1 MNNVRSILRLGSL
14 VSALLSTLLSAATAA
29 SDPPGAPDPILP
41 EEAAAIRRHFGIDQP
56 WANLAAAPEQVRRHR
71 GFVALLMAGTE
82 TAAPLEPLPLPP
94 PVRSDAILRSLFQ
107 GRDLLAEKR
116 DEFGWAYY
124 SPTDGSGQPLVLRI
138 PHDYDPRKS
147 YPLIVILHGLGQRPR
162 PDPNLTARE
171 PVIMAWPWGRSDTAY
186 RGLGG
191 QDVWDAMEA
200 IQSWYAVDPRRIS
213 LMGFSMGGYG
223 AWSLAARRPNL
234 FAAVAPVSGWPQ
246 PDLLVNLRQ
255 IPLFVRHG
263 SADTTVPTLFSRYAY
278 AVLSHNFS
286 PINFQEI
293 PGAGHGLGSPVFNQ
307 VQKWIGAQPPA
318 GGKTLYFKLENPVDL
333 ELPGLSG
340 IAFEHPHQP
349 AWIHMDPAS
358 NAVSVP
364 RVTSQN
370 LLKIRLNSASPD
382 FLLDGQTL
390 GATSAVPQ
398 IWIRQRDRWIP
409 EHANSNSPRDYRAGA
424 AANLFDGEPLLIVIP
439 SDGPPAQN
447 QKLAA
452 YAETLA
458 RFAGDGKPMGVGG
471 ISIRTDRELSAAERG
486 HCNLI
491 LIGSPRYHAEIRR
504 LLPLLPLRL
513 SNRDEWLT
521 GETPP
526 LSRTENGLLCFYF
539 NPLQPSRWIYLIIPP
554 SQTALADRWL
564 RNPAHL
570 LAGADGLNRLGQP
583 DLIITSPD
591 QGDRLWRQFDRDW
604 SWRNLPSNTNRLAG
618 AGTVQDWALCRS
630 ADALIKSNQ
639 ADGLLLGISEKVE
652 VRRIDPDYFTE
663 ASAAAGQP
671 DIHLSR
677 VRIPRRTLD
686 KILAKARGFRLYPA
700 PSSSGS
706 PESETVRLLVPFDLL
721 WTAAGI
727 LPELSK
733 DFTLEPIEMP

>member
-1 MNNVRSILRLGSL
+1 MLRLGSL

-29 SDPPGAPDPILP
+29 SDPPGSPDPILP

-56 WANLAAAPEQVRRHR
+56 WDNLATAPEQVRRHR
-71 GFVALLMAGTE
+71 GFVALLIAGTE

-94 PVRSDAILRSLFQ
+94 PARSDVILRSIFQ

-171 PVIMAWPWGRSDTAY
+171 PVILAWPWGRGDTAY

-200 IQSWYAVDPRRIS
+200 IQSWYSIDPRRIS
-213 LMGFSMGGYG
+213 LMGFSMGGHG
-223 AWSLAARRPNL
+223 AWSLAAHRPNL

-246 PDLLVNLRQ
+246 PDFLVNLRQ
-255 IPLFVRHG
+255 VPLFVRHG
-263 SADTTVPTLFSRYAY
+263 SADVTVPTIFSRYAY
-278 AVLSHNFS
+278 AVLARNYS
-286 PINFQEI
+286 PINFQEL

-307 VQKWIGAQPPA
+307 VQKWILSQPPS
-318 GGKTLYFKLENPVDL
+318 GGKILHFKLENPTDL
-333 ELPGLSG
+333 QLSGLSG
-340 IAFEHPHQP
+340 IAFEQPHQP
-349 AWIHMDPAS
+349 AWIHIEPAS
-358 NAVSVP
+358 TGFPAP
-364 RVTSQN
+364 RITSEN
-370 LLKIRLNSASPD
+370 LLKIRLNSSSSA
-382 FLLDGQTL
+382 FLFDGQPL
-390 GATSAVPQ
+390 GSTSAVPQ
-398 IWIRQRDRWIP
+398 IWVRQDAHWMAD
-409 EHANSNSPRDYRAGA
+409 HTVSVSPRDYRAGA

-439 SDGPPAQN
+439 SAGPPAQN

-452 YAETLA
+452 YAKTLA
-458 RFAGDGKPMGVGG
+458 RFAGDGKPMVTGG
-471 ISIRTDRELSAAERG
+471 ISIRTDRELSAAERE

-526 LSRTENGLLCFYF
+526 LSRSENGLLCFHF

-554 SQTALADRWL
+554 SQPALADRWL

-604 SWRNLPSNTNRLAG
+604 SWRNLPANTNRLA
-618 AGTVQDWALCRS
+618 ATHTVQDWALCRA
-630 ADALIKSNQ
+630 ADALFKSNQ
-639 ADGLLLGISEKVE
+639 ADGLLLGTSEKVE

-671 DIHLSR
+671 DIRLSR

-706 PESETVRLLVPFDLL
+706 PESESFRLLVPFDLL
-721 WTAAGI
+721 WTAAGV
-727 LPELSK
+727 LPELPK